1 MSDFNNQFDKLRV
14 KPIPNKNNGVEIIF
28 KKEEE
33 SKKDI
38 QKSIMDK
45 MMGNLNKN
53 KSDDKSNIDKVENT
67 NLLIVDKT
75 KNKEFNKD
83 DFMKKIK
90 KNRVIQNITQEE
102 KRRLTDEVRTQKLK
116 TKKIQIEKEQKLN
129 IIDEE
134 RKDDASEIG
143 VIEIKKAPTKRKYTK
158 RTTKKI
164 DVTKA
169 NEREIKFVKVGEEI
183 KKRLPSKDNMVI
195 MKKSSY
201 YMNNREKFVNFIT
214 SILEPYKDEIAKM
227 EKEGNCSRD
236 ESGNEKNKLFIHQK
250 IVRDYLNL
258 YTPYRGLLLYHGLGS
273 GKTCSSIAI
282 AEGFLYLS
290 SIIFTEGMTTLNKVI
305 VMTPASLQANY
316 KKELKKCGNE
326 LYQKNQY
333 WEFIDTKLNPEMKDT
348 LSYTLQ
354 LPIDFIEKQG
364 GAWFVNVKESSNYEK
379 LSEIEKNS
387 LNEQIDYMINYKYSF
402 INYNGIREARLDA
415 LTNNDTTNLFDNKVV
430 IIDEVHNFVSR
441 IVNKIDKKQKGK
453 DGKEKQ
459 SLSKRLYHY
468 LMSAQNARIVLL
480 TGTPMINYPNEL
492 GILFNILRG
501 YIRVWQIPFENT
513 DHKKTVNTNY
523 MRTLFKSI
531 KSMDYIEVSSNTLY
545 ITRNPF
551 SFTNKFYNENYK
563 GVRFNEKEINETD
576 EEFLESAI
584 QLLTKNNIKV
594 LSNKVNLEL
603 TKALPDKL
611 EQFQELF
618 IDNKQGNIKSEDI
631 FKRRILGL
639 TSYFR
644 SADEK
649 LMPKYD
655 SEKDYFEVKIDMS
668 DYQFGKYQEA
678 RLQERQ
684 LEKKSRK
691 SSKKNKDNLYSE
703 TTSTYRIFSRLF
715 CNFVFP
721 TPPGRPMPNEDGI
734 KEGLNEDLVDGITE
748 KAKKKENNE
757 EVNEDDEEVEI
768 EKNSEFKSYIQR
780 IQDALNTLDEAKD
793 KYLIPYRDIKESDD
807 IDEDKEEEKQID
819 IEEINKNTAENV
831 IESIQSAEESDDLEL
846 LEDSIEAINSGK
858 VQESEE
864 IKTLKIND
872 DNDDNNEIDKSSE
885 KESMNGGS
893 PMKDGLEKYSPKFLH
908 ILENIQDDSMD
919 GCHLLYSQFRT
930 LEGIG
935 IFSLVL
941 QANGFHLLKLKKNS
955 SQEWE
960 LNMPEEK
967 RELGK
972 MFALY
977 TGTESTEEKEI
988 IRNIYNGDLKNIPVT
1003 ILEELKKIAPNN
1015 NFGEWIKVFMIT
1027 SSGAEG
1033 IDLKN
1038 TRFVHVME
1046 PYWHPVRK
1054 EQVIGRARRIC
1065 SHSNLPEEK
1074 RTVKVFLYLMQFTQ
1088 HQIEKLMSGEIQ
1100 KNDISKYDKN
1110 NKTPQTS
1117 DETLHE
1123 ISNRKENI
1131 SKQLLRSVKES
1142 AMDCAIHHTS
1152 DSDETLVC
1160 YSFGNEVDN
1169 NVFSY
1174 KPNLLQEDRDIN
1186 ILQQNEEKVS
1196 WEAVEWEGDGK
1207 LYALRVDNKGNPTN
1221 KLYDYDS
1228 YMTAKNNPKVKA
1240 RLVANIVERNGKTF
1254 LDTNV

>member
-1 MSDFNNQFDKLRV
+1 MSEYVNQLDRLKI
-14 KPIPNKNNGVEIIF
+14 KPIPNKENGVNIIF
-28 KKEEE
+28 KKEKE
-33 SKKDI
+33 SKEDL

-45 MMGNLNKN
+45 MKGNLS
-53 KSDDKSNIDKVENT
+53 KSETKSNIDKVENT

-75 KNKEFNKD
+75 KNKTFNKD
-83 DFMKKIK
+83 DFMKKIR
-90 KNRVIQNITQEE
+90 KNRVIQNVTEDE
-102 KRRLTDEVRTQKLK
+102 KRRLTDEVKTQKLK
-116 TKKIQIEKEQKLN
+116 TKKTQIEKEKKLT

-134 RKDDASEIG
+134 RTDDITKSN
-143 VIEIKKAPTKRKYTK
+143 VIEIKTAPSKRKYTK
-158 RTTKKI
+158 RSTKKI
-164 DVTKA
+164 DVLRPS
-169 NEREIKFVKVGEEI
+169 EREIKIVKVGEQI
-183 KKRLPSKDNMVI
+183 QKRLPSKENMII

-214 SILEPYKDEIAKM
+214 SILEPYKDEITKM

-282 AEGFLYLS
+282 AEGFLHLS
-290 SIIFTEGMTTLNKVI
+290 SIIFSEGLITPNKVV
-305 VMTPASLQANY
+305 VMTPASLQSNY
-316 KKELKKCGNE
+316 KKELRKCGNE

-333 WEFIDTKLNPEMKDT
+333 WEFIDTKLNSEMVDT

-354 LPIDFIEKQG
+354 LPLDFINSQG
-364 GAWFVNVKESSNYEK
+364 GAWFVDVKKPSNYED
-379 LSEIEKNS
+379 LSELEKKS
-387 LNEQIDYMINYKYSF
+387 LNEQITFMIDYKYSF

-415 LTNNDTTNLFDNKVV
+415 LTNNNSTNLFDNKVV

-459 SLSKRLYHY
+459 FLSTRLYHY

-501 YIRVWQIPFENT
+501 YIRVWQIPFENK
-513 DHKKTVNTNY
+513 DHKKTINTNY
-523 MRTLFKSI
+523 MRTLFKSL
-531 KSMDYIEVSSNTLY
+531 KSIDYIEVSSNTLY

-551 SFTNKFYNENYK
+551 SFVNRFYGDNYK
-563 GVRFNEKEINETD
+563 GVRYDNTKEKMMND
-576 EEFLESAI
+576 DEFLESI
-584 QLLTKNNIKV
+584 VKLLNN
-594 LSNKVNLEL
+594 NKIEIVTGKINLEL

-618 IDNKQGNIKSEDI
+618 IDNNMGNIKGEDI

-655 SEKDYFEVKIDMS
+655 EEKDYHEVNIDMS

-678 RLQERQ
+678 RLQERK
-684 LEKKSRK
+684 LEKKSKKPSR
-691 SSKKNKDNLYSE
+691 KNKDNLYSE

-721 TPPGRPMPNEDGI
+721 SPPGRPMPNEDGI

-748 KAKKKENNE
+748 KAKKRENNE
-757 EVNEDDEEVEI
+757 EINEDDEEVEV

-780 IQDALNTLDEAKD
+780 IQDALNTLDESKE
-793 KYLIPYRDIKESDD
+793 KYLIPYSDGNEVGN
-807 IDEDKEEEKQID
+807 INEDKEEEQID
-819 IEEINKNTAENV
+819 VEEINKNTAENV
-831 IESIQSAEESDDLEL
+831 IESIKSAEESDDLEL
-846 LEDSIEAINSGK
+846 LENSIEAVNSGK

-864 IKTLKIND
+864 IKTLKGSND
-872 DNDDNNEIDKSSE
+872 SKIEKS
-885 KESMNGGS
+885 KESMDGGS
-893 PMKDGLEKYSPKFLH
+893 PTKDGLEKYSPKFLH
-908 ILENIQDDSMD
+908 ILENIQDSSMD

-941 QANGFHLLKLKKNS
+941 QANGYHLLKLKKNS
-955 SQEWE
+955 SQQWE
-960 LNMPEEK
+960 INIPEEK

-977 TGTESTEEKEI
+977 TGTESAEEKEI

-1074 RTVKVFLYLMQFTQ
+1074 RTVQVFLYLMRFTQ
-1088 HQIEKLMSGEIQ
+1088 YQIEKLMSGEIQ
-1100 KNDISKYDKN
+1100 KNDISKYNKD

-1123 ISNRKENI
+1123 ISNRKETI

-1142 AMDCAIHHTS
+1142 AMDCSIHHNS
-1152 DSDETLVC
+1152 NSNETLEC
-1160 YSFGNEVDN
+1160 YSFGNEVDEN
-1169 NVFSY
+1169 IFSY
-1174 KPNLLQEDRDIN
+1174 KPNLLEEDRDVN
-1186 ILQQNEEKVS
+1186 IKQQNEEKVS
-1196 WEAVEWEGDGK
+1196 WEAAEWEGNGK
-1207 LYALRVDNKGNPTN
+1207 LYAMRLDKDGKPTN

-1228 YMTAKNNPKVKA
+1228 YISALKNPKTTA
-1240 RLVANIVERNGKTF
+1240 RLVAKIVEKNGKTL